1 MSCCANAFVY
11 IKFTS
16 NLIFFF
22 FKCLSLFYMCT
33 MCSEQHSNIR
43 TMELQ
48 GFPVCTQG
56 SGSLFGKKSY
66 PDTNI
71 SYKSLI
77 YIDIFRLFYPNPVFF
92 RWQDLQRSDPVPS
105 FNKGLIRM
113 VDYTKNSNPYLK
125 QDDPVVNFGKPL
137 CNHKF
142 K

>member
-1 MSCCANAFVY
+1 MSCSANAFVY

-16 NLIFFF
+16 RLIFFF

-48 GFPVCTQG
+48 GLPVCTQG
-56 SGSLFGKKSY
+56 SRSLFGKKSY

-77 YIDIFRLFYPNPVFF
+77 YVDIVLLFYPNPVFF
-92 RWQDLQRSDPVPS
+92 S
-105 FNKGLIRM
+105 M
-113 VDYTKNSNPYLK
+113 VGS
-125 QDDPVVNFGKPL
+125 VEVGSGS
-137 CNHKF
+137 
-142 K
+142 